1 MYKRRIVDKIR
12 EGCQK
17 MKQLQTHPKAETE
30 TQPKSNPQTHPKAET
45 ETQPKSNPQTHPK
58 AETETEATA
67 QVNKTKP
74 SPYLSF
80 KNL

>member
-45 ETQPKSNPQTHPK
+45 ET
-58 AETETEATA
+58 EATA